1 MEPPSVP
8 ERPWDDR
15 EAPGGLRIGTAGW
28 AVPGAVAEL
37 FPAGGSHLER
47 YAARF
52 SAAEIN
58 SSFHRPHRRTT
69 YARWAASVP
78 PGFRFSVKLPK
89 AISHDASTRD
99 QDALIARFAE
109 EALGLGERLGV
120 LLVQFPPKRLFDGE
134 AADRLFAALAAAF
147 PCPIACEPRHASW
160 FTATADD
167 LLVRRR
173 IARVAADPAPSPG
186 AGAPGGWTGLRYHRL
201 HGSPVIYRSSYD
213 EQALAQ
219 LHQTLAA
226 ELATGAETWCIF
238 DNTASSA
245 ATGNAAA
252 LLGLSF
258 PHGPAHKVPT
268 EGSGTLSAGGVT
280 VAGKGRYEGEA

>member
-1 MEPPSVP
+1 
-8 ERPWDDR
+8 
-15 EAPGGLRIGTAGW
+15 LRIGTAGW